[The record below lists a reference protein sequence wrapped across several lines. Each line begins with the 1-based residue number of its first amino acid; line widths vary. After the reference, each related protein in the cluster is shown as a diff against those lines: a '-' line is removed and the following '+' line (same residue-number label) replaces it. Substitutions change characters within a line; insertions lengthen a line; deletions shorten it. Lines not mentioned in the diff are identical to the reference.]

1 MGCCGAQ
8 RDFTNERSKDVEK
21 HPARARGAAALSPMN
36 PHTVLAVLIVL
47 GSVWT
52 ACWAA
57 VLVSSRRTVPFER
70 LEKSETRLRITL
82 LTGFAL
88 VAIALFV
95 LTLRRLPFRESRVA
109 RMGAPRTTVTVTGMQ
124 WGWALSTRQLSVG
137 VPIEFAV
144 GSRDVNHD
152 FAIFDSH
159 GRLLAQV
166 QGMPGYTNHL
176 VYVFPAVGEYT
187 VRCLEYCGLGHH
199 TMSTT
204 ITVADR

>member
-8 RDFTNERSKDVEK
+8 RDFTNERSKDVEE
-21 HPARARGAAALSPMN
+21 HTARARGAAALSPMN
-36 PHTVLAVLIVL
+36 PHTVLVVLIVL
-47 GSVWT
+47 GGVWT

-70 LEKSETRLRITL
+70 IEKSETRLRITL

-109 RMGAPRTTVTVTGMQ
+109 RVGAPRTTVTVTGMQ
-124 WGWALSTRQLSVG
+124 WSWALSTRQLPVG
-137 VPIEFAV
+137 VPVEFAV

-152 FAIFDSH
+152 FAIYDSH

-199 TMSTT
+199 TMSAT
-204 ITVADR
+204 ITATDR

>member
-1 MGCCGAQ
+1 M
-8 RDFTNERSKDVEK
+8 V
-21 HPARARGAAALSPMN
+21 AAAASRMN
-36 PHTVLAVLIVL
+36 PHTVFLVLIVL
-47 GSVWT
+47 GAVWT

-70 LEKSETRLRITL
+70 LEKSETRLRLIL
-82 LTGFAL
+82 LGGFAF
-88 VAIALFV
+88 VAIALFA
-95 LTLRRLPFRESRVA
+95 LTLRWLPFRESRIA
-109 RMGAPRTTVTVTGMQ
+109 KMGAPHTMVTVTGMQ
-124 WGWALSTRQLSVG
+124 WSWALSTRQLPVG

-144 GSRDVNHD
+144 SSRDVNHD
-152 FAIFDSH
+152 FALYDAH

-199 TMSTT
+199 TMSAT
-204 ITVADR
+204 ITVTDR

>member
-1 MGCCGAQ
+1 
-8 RDFTNERSKDVEK
+8 
-21 HPARARGAAALSPMN
+21 MN

-47 GSVWT
+47 GAVWT

-57 VLVSSRRTVPFER
+57 VLVSSRRTVPFKR
-70 LEKSETRLRITL
+70 LEKSELRLRIAL

-109 RMGAPRTTVTVTGMQ
+109 RMGTPRTTVTVTGMQ
-124 WGWALSTRQLSVG
+124 WGWALSTRRLPAG
-137 VPIEFAV
+137 VPIDFAV

-152 FAIFDSH
+152 FAIYDSH

-166 QGMPGYTNHL
+166 QVMPGYTNHL
-176 VYVFPAVGEYT
+176 VYVFPGVGEYT

-204 ITVADR
+204 ITVTDR